1 MPPEDPL
8 RRTLE
13 ERLSVARLRPYRQAV
28 GGDLESALAL
38 YAWNT
43 LAAGAFF
50 EDLGHL
56 EVVLRNALHTELA
69 AWHATNRRPGHWYDD
84 PDGLLAPQRLDDI
97 AAARQRLSRSR
108 QVETSGKIVAE
119 LTFGFWRFLLDKR
132 YQTTLWAPAL
142 RHAFPHLTPRNR
154 TLVYEPL
161 DRLHRLRNRIA
172 HQEPIHHFALSD
184 QHNDLLRLVG
194 FIDPTV
200 QAWVASGSRV
210 PQILA
215 ARP

>member
-1 MPPEDPL
+1 MPSEDPL
-8 RRTLE
+8 HRTLE
-13 ERLSVARLRPYRQAV
+13 ERLSVARLRPYRQAG
-28 GGDLESALAL
+28 GGDLEPALAL

-69 AWHATNRRPGHWYDD
+69 AWHANNRRPGEWYDD
-84 PDGLLAPQRLDDI
+84 PAGLLAPQRLDDV

-154 TLVYEPL
+154 ALVYEPL

-172 HQEPIHHFALSD
+172 HQEPIHHFPLPDHHA
-184 QHNDLLRLVG
+184 DLLRLVG

-200 QAWVASGSRV
+200 QTWITSGSRV

>member
-1 MPPEDPL
+1 MPLEDPL
-8 RRTLE
+8 QRTLE
-13 ERLSVARLRPYRQAV
+13 ERLGVARLRPYRQVV
-28 GGDLESALAL
+28 GGNLEPALAL

-56 EVVLRNALHTELA
+56 EVVLRNALHAELTT
-69 AWHATNRRPGHWYDD
+69 WHANSRRPGHWYDD

-97 AAARQRLSRSR
+97 ATARQRLSRSH
-108 QVETSGKIVAE
+108 QVETSDKIVAE

-142 RHAFPHLTPRNR
+142 RHAFSHLTPRNR
-154 TLVYEPL
+154 ALVYEPL

-172 HQEPIHHFALSD
+172 HQEPIHHFPLSE
-184 QHNDLLRLVG
+184 HHGDLLRLVG
-194 FIDPTV
+194 FIDPSV
-200 QAWVASGSRV
+200 RGWVATGSRV
-210 PQILA
+210 PPILA
-215 ARP
+215 TRP